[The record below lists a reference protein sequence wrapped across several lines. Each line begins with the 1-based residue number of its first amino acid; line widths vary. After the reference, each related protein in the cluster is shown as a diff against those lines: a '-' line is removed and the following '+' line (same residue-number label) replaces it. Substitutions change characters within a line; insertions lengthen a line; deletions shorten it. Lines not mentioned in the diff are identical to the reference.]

1 MTVAVSNDWY
11 SAIGN
16 NRLFGVPI
24 LVILAAVACLVMR
37 YLLSQTK
44 FGQHTYAMG
53 ASQVAA
59 RRAGINIRVLTI
71 KVYLLSA
78 IMGGSRARSALG
90 ASRRARRKRVNRYCS
105 IPSRRS
111 SSAAP
116 ACLAALE
123 TSPAP
128 SRAPRYRRYSIRS
141 RFHRRAAVLAVHCGR
156 CRHHRLRARRA
167 DAAPLSRS
175 APS

>member
-71 KVYLLSA
+71 KIYLLSA
-78 IMGGSRARSALG
+78 IMGARGRALHWALLG
-90 ASRRARRKRVNRYCS
+90 GRVAS
-105 IPSRRS
+105 
-111 SSAAP
+111 
-116 ACLAALE
+116 
-123 TSPAP
+123 
-128 SRAPRYRRYSIRS
+128 
-141 RFHRRAAVLAVHCGR
+141 G
-156 CRHHRLRARRA
+156 
-167 DAAPLSRS
+167 
-175 APS
+175 